1 MRLTKHKAAVI
12 FLATTC
18 IITVTAA
25 LLLTK
30 APAAHRLTSSPVQL
44 AALETKAPTPRLAL
58 HSQVPSTSHKA
69 DSTPRPT
76 RTVAAC
82 SGSCGDTKKCPEAC
96 KGGCGGPSGCSNNN
110 TCTCFP

>member
-1 MRLTKHKAAVI
+1 MRPTKHKATVI
-12 FLATTC
+12 FLATTTC

-25 LLLTK
+25 LLLTN

-58 HSQVPSTSHKA
+58 HSQVPSTSHT
-69 DSTPRPT
+69 STPRPN
-76 RTVAAC
+76 RTVDAC
-82 SGSCGDTKKCPEAC
+82 SGSCGDTKACPEAC